1 MNKQLSIRLIACLCV
16 CALVF
21 SLLPLYALAMYN
33 HPFYDDF
40 GFSVR
45 IHHV

>member
-16 CALVF
+16 CALVI

-33 HPFYDDF
+33 HCLLYTSDAADE
-40 GFSVR
+40 
-45 IHHV
+45 

>member
-1 MNKQLSIRLIACLCV
+1 MRERRKTLMNKQLSIRLIACLCV

-33 HPFYDDF
+33 L
-40 GFSVR
+40 SL
-45 IHHV
+45 IHI